1 MTLEWFQSKLKISWT
16 LRLMDNTR
24 FLINLGSL
32 HVVDDG
38 YVVFHT
44 PNSGSEPVA
53 PCYLPADLTLDEA
66 MSAAKLILATGGEH
80 GRR

>member
-1 MTLEWFQSKLKISWT
+1 MTLEWFQSKLAGVWT

-32 HVVDDG
+32 HPVDDG

-66 MSAAKLILATGGEH
+66 KSAAKLILATGGEH
-80 GRR
+80 GQR

>member
-1 MTLEWFQSKLKISWT
+1 MTLEWFQSKIAGVWT

-24 FLINLGSL
+24 FHANLGSL
-32 HVVDDG
+32 HAVEGG
-38 YVVFHT
+38 YVIFHT
-44 PNSGSEPVA
+44 PYRGSDPVA

-66 MSAAKLILATGGEH
+66 KSAAKLILATGGEH